1 MRAQG
6 FLLALMC
13 KTLIGS
19 TFLSGYVHMVV
30 NTVPDFSVTLTHIAG
45 TGPIYDSEAM
55 KKFQELSEKRNGAAK
70 RFGVKIVSKWSPTRV
85 HQTHWII
92 EAPSKKAAED
102 YFKAVGLAIWND
114 IEVVKI
120 KMIK

>member
-1 MRAQG
+1 
-6 FLLALMC
+6 
-13 KTLIGS
+13 
-19 TFLSGYVHMVV
+19 MVV

-45 TGPIYDSEAM
+45 TCPVYDSEAM
-55 KKFQELSEKRNGAAK
+55 KKFQELSEKREEAAK

-85 HQTHWII
+85 HKTHWII

-102 YFKAVGLAIWND
+102 YFKAVGLAIWNEID
-114 IEVVKI
+114 VQEV